1 MACWRGWFPG
11 SARSNDKEEQGN
23 DMRYIASLAFFAA
36 LVTTTVSIP
45 VLAQDW
51 KVDYRNSQ
59 IAFIIKQ
66 MNVPVEGGFARYT
79 VKAAFDAAKPEL
91 GIFQVELDIASINTG
106 SEEGDGEA
114 KRPAWFDTAR
124 HPKARFVSKTIIRN
138 KAGSFTVTGDLTLKG
153 RTRPLTVPVVMTP
166 QRGGGWLVSGRAVMK
181 RSQFD
186 IGGGEWADPSVVA
199 DDLEAR
205 FKILLNP

>member
-1 MACWRGWFPG
+1 
-11 SARSNDKEEQGN
+11 
-23 DMRYIASLAFFAA
+23 MRYFASLAFMVA
-36 LVTTTVSIP
+36 LFSTTASTTVS
-45 VLAQDW
+45 ASAKNW
-51 KVDYRNSQ
+51 KVDYRQSQ
-59 IAFIIKQ
+59 ISFIIKQ

-79 VKAAFDAAKPEL
+79 VQAAFDATKPEQ
-91 GIFQVELDIASINTG
+91 GRFQVELDIASIDTG

-114 KRPAWFDTAR
+114 KRPVWFDTAR
-124 HPKARFVSKTIIRN
+124 FPKARFVSKTITRN
-138 KAGSFTVTGDLTLKG
+138 NAGGYTVNGDLTLKG
-153 RTRPLTVPVVMTP
+153 RTRPINVPVVLTA
-166 QRGGGWLVSGRAVMK
+166 QRGGGWLVSGRATMK

>member
-1 MACWRGWFPG
+1 
-11 SARSNDKEEQGN
+11 
-23 DMRYIASLAFFAA
+23 MRYLLTLALFAA
-36 LVTTTVSIP
+36 VSSTTAS
-45 VLAQDW
+45 AQDW
-51 KVDYRNSQ
+51 KVDYSKSQ
-59 IAFIIKQ
+59 IAFVIKQ
-66 MNVPVEGGFARYT
+66 MNVPVEGGFSRFN
-79 VKAAFDAAKPEL
+79 VKAVFDAAKPEQ
-91 GIFQVELDIASINTG
+91 GTFQVELDIGSIDTG

-124 HPKARFVSKTIIRN
+124 YPKALFVSKSIKRN
-138 KAGSFTVTGDLTLKG
+138 NAGSYTVTGDLTLKG
-153 RTRPLTVPVVMTP
+153 RTRPLSVPVVMTP

-205 FKILLNP
+205 FKFLLNP

>member
-1 MACWRGWFPG
+1 MKTFWLLV
-11 SARSNDKEEQGN
+11 
-23 DMRYIASLAFFAA
+23 LALFT
-36 LVTTTVSIP
+36 LPVS
-45 VLAQDW
+45 AQDW
-51 KVDYRNSQ
+51 QVDYGKSQ
-59 IAFIIKQ
+59 VSFVIKQ
-66 MNVPVEGGFARYT
+66 MNVPVEGGFGRYS
-79 VKAAFDAAKPEL
+79 VKATFDPAKPER
-91 GIFQVELDIASINTG
+91 GFFRVELDVASINTG

-124 HPKARFVSKTIIRN
+124 YPKASFVSKSISRDA
-138 KAGSFTVTGDLTLKG
+138 AGRFTVLGDLTIKG
-153 RTRPLTVPVVMTP
+153 RTRPLNVPFILTP
-166 QRGGGWLVSGRAVMK
+166 QRGGGWVASGRVALK